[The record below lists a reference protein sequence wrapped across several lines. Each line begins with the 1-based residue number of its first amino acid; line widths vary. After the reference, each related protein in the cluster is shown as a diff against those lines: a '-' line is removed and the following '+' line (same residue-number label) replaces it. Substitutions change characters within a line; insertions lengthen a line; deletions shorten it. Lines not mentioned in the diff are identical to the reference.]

1 MPCLRMSDERSV
13 FRANCACTTIAGPTI
28 FHSSTLPGS
37 ITTTPIVQSCRNQFC
52 ASQANQI
59 AIDLNTMP
67 PTSPTSKSTRA
78 PAQTPSPEPKP
89 TRQRPPPPTLFQAP
103 PALSLPPLSRSP
115 NASHTSLLLPSANP
129 TTTNAKANPTPAT
142 KPSSHRPTPSN
153 TNTNPNAAD
162 ANPDADALWRA
173 MQHTLSE
180 VELTAAAARNAHVFG
195 AQHAAALA
203 QLRGAQIGLA
213 QAWGRG
219 SGGEGEGMDSVVEG
233 TETGVDA
240 RDATEGGKKD
250 ERSAD
255 GGGKGTG
262 TGTGT
267 GTGER
272 EKGRAR
278 SGSVLAEETR
288 SDLLLAR
295 KRREANDRYFARVKE
310 SVGDVVERLE
320 AVAGAMRAVE
330 RESRDVWSSG
340 GESGGGTSA
349 SAGGSARASAGGN

>member
-1 MPCLRMSDERSV
+1 M
-13 FRANCACTTIAGPTI
+13 FRANCACTRIAGPTI
-28 FHSSTLPGS
+28 FRSSTLPGS
-37 ITTTPIVQSCRNQFC
+37 ITTTPIVQSYRNQIR

-67 PTSPTSKSTRA
+67 TTSPTSKSTRA

-103 PALSLPPLSRSP
+103 PALSLPTLSRSP
-115 NASHTSLLLPSANP
+115 NASHTSLLLTSANP
-129 TTTNAKANPTPAT
+129 TTTNANANPTPFT
-142 KPSSHRPTPSN
+142 KPPSN
-153 TNTNPNAAD
+153 SNPRPEPKHTSPNTDAAT
-162 ANPDADALWRA
+162 ADADALWRA

-240 RDATEGGKKD
+240 RDATEGAKKD
-250 ERSAD
+250 EGS
-255 GGGKGTG
+255 GTG
-262 TGTGT
+262 TW
-267 GTGER
+267 TGER

-340 GESGGGTSA
+340 GESSVGTSA
-349 SAGGSARASAGGN
+349 SAGGSAGASAGGD

>member
-1 MPCLRMSDERSV
+1 
-13 FRANCACTTIAGPTI
+13 
-28 FHSSTLPGS
+28 
-37 ITTTPIVQSCRNQFC
+37 
-52 ASQANQI
+52 
-59 AIDLNTMP
+59 MP
-67 PTSPTSKSTRA
+67 PASTTSKSA
-78 PAQTPSPEPKP
+78 HTPTAEPKP

-103 PALSLPPLSRSP
+103 PQLSLPPLSRSP

-129 TTTNAKANPTPAT
+129 TTTNATANPTAAA
-142 KPSSHRPTPSN
+142 KPPSHRPTPSN
-153 TNTNPNAAD
+153 ADTDPNPAATATAD
-162 ANPDADALWRA
+162 ADADALWRA
-173 MQHTLSE
+173 MQHTLAE
-180 VELTAAAARNAHVFG
+180 VELTAAAARNAHIFG

-233 TETGVDA
+233 TETGVDV
-240 RDATEGGKKD
+240 RGTTEGAKKD
-250 ERSAD
+250 EGGGD
-255 GGGKGTG
+255 GGSKGTG

-267 GTGER
+267 G

-320 AVAGAMRAVE
+320 AVAGAMRSVE

-340 GESGGGTSA
+340 GESSVGISAGA
-349 SAGGSARASAGGN
+349 SAGGSASAGAGGD

>member
-1 MPCLRMSDERSV
+1 
-13 FRANCACTTIAGPTI
+13 
-28 FHSSTLPGS
+28 
-37 ITTTPIVQSCRNQFC
+37 
-52 ASQANQI
+52 
-59 AIDLNTMP
+59 
-67 PTSPTSKSTRA
+67 
-78 PAQTPSPEPKP
+78 
-89 TRQRPPPPTLFQAP
+89 
-103 PALSLPPLSRSP
+103 
-115 NASHTSLLLPSANP
+115 
-129 TTTNAKANPTPAT
+129 
-142 KPSSHRPTPSN
+142 
-153 TNTNPNAAD
+153 
-162 ANPDADALWRA
+162 
-173 MQHTLSE
+173 
-180 VELTAAAARNAHVFG
+180 
-195 AQHAAALA
+195 
-203 QLRGAQIGLA
+203 
-213 QAWGRG
+213 
-219 SGGEGEGMDSVVEG
+219 MDSVVEG

-267 GTGER
+267 GER
-272 EKGRAR
+272 EKGRGR

-340 GESGGGTSA
+340 GESGVGTSA
-349 SAGGSARASAGGN
+349 SAGGSARASAGGD